1 MEEVEKAKELTKLM
15 ERLYQVFHDDNHYHF
30 EKDNIKIDITV
41 HTYLKEFIPNGIRL
55 NSCDFRFRSV
65 DKVSPLEEQF
75 TSDVIAFQYY
85 DTKEVEID
93 GERYNTKKHCISKK
107 IYLGQRISH
116 EELIEKSKSDARL
129 IPYVNYLNLEVPE
142 SIIYCDNG
150 TIVTNI
156 GDDAI
161 TLEELRKEY
170 EDSKTYKKTLVIR
183 SMF

>member
-1 MEEVEKAKELTKLM
+1 MEEVEKTKELTEIIESLSK
-15 ERLYQVFHDDNHYHF
+15 VFHNNNYYHS
-30 EKDNIKIDITV
+30 EKDNIKIDIIV
-41 HTYLKEFIPNGIRL
+41 DTYLKEFVPNGIRL
-55 NSCDFRFRSV
+55 NSCDSRFRSV

-93 GERYNTKKHCISKK
+93 GERYNIKKHSISKK
-107 IYLGQRISH
+107 IYLGKRISH
-116 EELIEKSKSDARL
+116 EELIEKSKSDVRL

-161 TLEELRKEY
+161 TLEELRKDY
-170 EDSKTYKKTLVIR
+170 ESSKTFKKNIGN
-183 SMF
+183 